1 MQTMFVVTMAETLE
15 LLCSFAFEYHK
26 YFSTAIGN
34 NVVERLMLFLLQP
47 IFRREMERLMVFFIH
62 DTIKLTN

>member
-15 LLCSFAFEYHK
+15 LLCSFAFVYHK
-26 YFSTAIGN
+26 YFSAAIGN